1 MRIFAVDRAS
11 LLVHVDAHASL
22 REIEEALARD
32 SLTLD
37 LVDSTD
43 AKTRDETLGAWLES
57 GAPGARS
64 AWLDPADHLVAG
76 FTARPRAGGSSFSVK
91 PAPRRAVGP
100 DLLALVLGLGG
111 RMLALESVWLRVH
124 RVSVARPTAPF
135 DDESDEP
142 MNDGERALFDA
153 VAELMNNRS

>member
-1 MRIFAVDRAS
+1 MRIFALDRES

-22 REIEEALARD
+22 REVEEALARD

-43 AKTRDETLGAWLES
+43 AKTREEKIGAWLEA
-57 GAPGARS
+57 GARGARS

-76 FTARPRAGGSSFSVK
+76 FTARMRSGHSFSVK

-111 RMLALESVWLRVH
+111 KMLALESIWLRVH
-124 RVSVARPTAPF
+124 RVGVERPSAPF
-135 DDESDEP
+135 EDESSEP
-142 MNDGERALFDA
+142 LNDGERALFDA
-153 VAELMNNRS
+153 IDALCK